1 MRPVWHK
8 ATARR
13 LQFESERRTSASA
26 EGDVD
31 VRTGEV
37 HEQYNLVPA
46 TVPRS
51 VGGECDLFVLIDRC
65 YLAQGG
71 ARRGEVRREGEPG
84 RGDVGRGDAKWGGAG
99 WVREGAARGCG
110 REGAPVRARREG
122 AARGC
127 GVRVR
132 V

>member
-1 MRPVWHK
+1 VAEAARSAEVAPVLVLHHQPEVSALRARPRCLGERAHLRIRARHLDEKTCSCGSNRRLGGRRERTVRPVWHK
-8 ATARR
+8 ATAHR

-51 VGGECDLFVLIDRC
+51 VGGECDLLVLID
-65 YLAQGG
+65 
-71 ARRGEVRREGEPG
+71 
-84 RGDVGRGDAKWGGAG
+84 
-99 WVREGAARGCG
+99 
-110 REGAPVRARREG
+110 
-122 AARGC
+122 
-127 GVRVR
+127 
-132 V
+132 